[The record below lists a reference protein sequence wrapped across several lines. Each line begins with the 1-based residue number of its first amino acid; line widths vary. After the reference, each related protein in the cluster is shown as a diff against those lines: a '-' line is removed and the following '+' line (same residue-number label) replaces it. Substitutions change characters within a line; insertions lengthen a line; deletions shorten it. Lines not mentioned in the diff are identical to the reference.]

1 MGDVDVLTSSFDTA
15 SAVRA
20 LTVLGYREVCRSEVE
35 VCLSPASPRGFL
47 PAVDLHARLDYV
59 GQFDIPFEE
68 LLRRAAE
75 FHGLPVFTPEDE
87 ILALAAHAAR
97 HRFRGV
103 GRSVADAWTIART
116 AHVSWDDVARRAR
129 KWRMSV
135 TTWALLSCAAR
146 SLGAPIPRATL
157 AALRPSAAKEAYL
170 RAWLDLGHVS
180 PWRLASRGYSN
191 LPRRFALVV
200 LWPALVDGVLWGARH
215 ILTYSA
221 RVLAHA
227 SPGISA
233 ARMVRT

>member
-1 MGDVDVLTSSFDTA
+1 MSVAGQ
-15 SAVRA
+15 
-20 LTVLGYREVCRSEVE
+20 
-35 VCLSPASPRGFL
+35 PRGFL

-59 GQFDIPFEE
+59 GQFDMPMDE
-68 LLRRAAE
+68 LLGRAAE
-75 FHGLPVFTPEDE
+75 FRGLPVFTPEDE

-135 TTWALLSCAAR
+135 TTWALLTCAAR

-157 AALRPSAAKEAYL
+157 AALRPGAAKEAYL
-170 RAWLDLGHVS
+170 RAWLDLGYVS
-180 PWRLASRGYSN
+180 PWRLASRGYSD

-200 LWPALVDGVLWGARH
+200 LWPALVDGVGRGATH
-215 ILTYSA
+215 LLSYSA
-221 RVLAHA
+221 RALAHGPQM
-227 SPGISA
+227 SPGA
-233 ARMVRT
+233 GMVRR